1 MIHIFIGKDDYKR
14 AIKFA
19 KSRFSVIRKYGD
31 IDLSEEYNSLDNKVY
46 VFDNIDTIT
55 RLVFYSEVIK
65 EDNNVELHINN
76 EVLTDYILK
85 YLVEVIGK

>member
-1 MIHIFIGKDDYKR
+1 MIYIFTGKDSYDK

-19 KSRFSVIRKYGD
+19 RSKFSVIRYD
-31 IDLSEEYNSLDNKVY
+31 RNVDLTFSYEKLNNKVI
-46 VFDNIDTIT
+46 VSDNIDTIT

-65 EDNNVELHINN
+65 EDNNVDG

-85 YLVEVIGK
+85 YLVEVR